1 VQDQKYRNA
10 AKMFRSAFS
19 SDFCPYEF
27 GIIDTLTQALLPTT
41 KEGAPTTK
49 GVRAEL
55 YALNVSSLC
64 SSSAISLVGK
74 EKYRLA
80 NLSPTPPDLLSPVRP
95 IQIAR

>member
-1 VQDQKYRNA
+1 MQDKKYRNA

-55 YALNVSSLC
+55 YALNVSPC
-64 SSSAISLVGK
+64 SSSAVSLVGK

-80 NLSPTPPDLLSPVRP
+80 NLSPSPPDLLSPIRP